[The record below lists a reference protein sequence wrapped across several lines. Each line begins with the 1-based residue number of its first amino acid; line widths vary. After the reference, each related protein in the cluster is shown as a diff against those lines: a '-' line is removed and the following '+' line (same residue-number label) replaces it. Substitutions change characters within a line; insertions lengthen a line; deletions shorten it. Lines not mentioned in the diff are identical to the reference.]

1 MGVIALVVL
10 ASTAVGILAHARTA
24 HALRVARGALTVM
37 LYALVPFVA
46 FVNIAHLRITTGV
59 GAGLG
64 LAYLVIA
71 IWGALAWLIGTRV
84 LRLPRPAVGALVL
97 VVILA
102 NTTYLGYPLT
112 VALLGASQLPL
123 AIAFDQL
130 VMSPTFLTAGF
141 GVGAAHGTR
150 VGAGLRARLR
160 AYLVRN
166 PPLLAV
172 AAGLVVPPS
181 AAPHVLVTASHD
193 LVWLLLALGFFAV
206 GVHLAAER
214 RAGISPLPPPDR
226 TVAVVVALRMVA
238 APLLLLALSAATVH
252 VPRAYVLEA
261 AMPPGIAALIVGNAY
276 GLDLRLISGALAWC
290 TLLALAAG
298 VVVALA

>member
-1 MGVIALVVL
+1 MGVITLVVL
-10 ASTAVGILAHARTA
+10 ASTAAGLLAHAHSR
-24 HALRVARGALTVM
+24 HALRASRTCLNVM

-64 LAYLVIA
+64 LAYIEIA
-71 IWGALAWLIGTRV
+71 VTGTLAWLAARR
-84 LRLPRPAVGALVL
+84 LLHLPRAAVGAVVL

-112 VALLGASQLPL
+112 VALLGTSQLPL

-130 VMSPTFLTAGF
+130 VMSPTFLIAGF
-141 GVGAAHGTR
+141 GIGAAHGTR
-150 VGAGLRARLR
+150 AGTGLRQRVR
-160 AYLVRN
+160 SYLARN

-172 AAGLVVPPS
+172 AAGLIVPPA
-181 AAPHVLVTASHD
+181 AAPHFLVLASHD
-193 LVWLLLALGFFAV
+193 LVWALLALGFFAV

-214 RAGISPLPPPDR
+214 RGGVLPRPDR
-226 TVAVVVALRMVA
+226 TTAVVVALRMVV
-238 APLLLLALSAATVH
+238 APLLLLGLSALTVG

-261 AMPPGIAALIVGNAY
+261 AMPPGIASLIVGNAY
-276 GLDLRLISGALAWC
+276 GLDLRLISSALAWC
-290 TLLALAAG
+290 TALALAAG
-298 VVVALA
+298 LVLTLT